1 MKLFGQS
8 TFGTRTGFKDLWALY
23 NQELMCFL
31 TKICMLATFTQKKK
45 CKGFLRVCYACV
57 ACCQKVTKN
66 DRVEPIDKEKVKSKN
81 PTSKIIFHIN
91 QSYLCR

>member
-31 TKICMLATFTQKKK
+31 TKICMLVTFTQKKNEK
-45 CKGFLRVCYACV
+45 VSSESVMRCCM
-57 ACCQKVTKN
+57 CQKVTKN
-66 DRVEPIDKEKVKSKN
+66 DGVEPIDKEKVKSKN
-81 PTSKIIFHIN
+81 PTSKAIFHIN